1 MRKLIVLPTSSETDR
16 ILGHQFLDFP
26 GQDFPGQYTY
36 FHIDSLGKSM
46 AWLAGSAP
54 GSAPGAE
61 FEPPQTGVN
70 SGTACPSSA
79 SLNVT
84 FTA

>member
-26 GQDFPGQYTY
+26 GQYTY
-36 FHIDSLGKSM
+36 CHIDSLGKSM